1 MLRPPPIST
10 LFPYTTLFRSLRQI
24 ALGDRRG
31 HLRDV
36 AHLPREVRRHRVH
49 VVGEVLPGAGHSG
62 HLRLAPELAVGAH
75 LARHPRHFRSKPAEL
90 IDHRVDDL
98 PYPQEFTP

>member
-1 MLRPPPIST
+1 FLAFAPLVPPLLLP
-10 LFPYTTLFRSLRQI
+10 LFPYTTLFRP
-24 ALGDRRG
+24 
-31 HLRDV
+31 LRDV
-36 AHLPREVRRHRVH
+36 AHLAREVRRHGVH

-62 HLRLAPELAVGAH
+62 HLRLAPELALAAH
-75 LARHPRHFRSKPAEL
+75 LARHPRHFRGKPAEL